1 MKKLL
6 FILFVFPLASYGQQ
20 AQAQAQAQST
30 QVTVES
36 TTVNEVDANVGY
48 AALASAAAANKTAA
62 AAMAAAMSESL
73 SDVITPLTVDLYDY
87 THIAVVSATCSN
99 GSDKS
104 CYNVISGIFKLSP
117 LTVINPRDYD
127 KKKFKKNPA
136 YLRTVKNPKWVYVSY
151 SKSIQGV
158 DDIRSLTIRDSQNKV
173 LYKVKTRNVS
183 SEEVV
188 SVLTDM

>member
-20 AQAQAQAQST
+20 AQAT
-30 QVTVES
+30 KVTVKS
-36 TTVNEVDANVGY
+36 TTVNPVDYNVGI
-48 AALASAAAANKTAA
+48 AARA
-62 AAMAAAMSESL
+62 AAMNES
-73 SDVITPLTVDLYDY
+73 STEVITPLTVDFYDY
-87 THIAVVSATCSN
+87 THIALVAATCS
-99 GSDKS
+99 GGGKDKD
-104 CYNVISGIFKLSP
+104 CYNVISDMFKFSP
-117 LTVINPRDYD
+117 LTIINPRDYN
-127 KKKFKKNPA
+127 KKRFKKNPA

-183 SEEVV
+183 SKEVV
-188 SVLTDM
+188 SVLTDI